1 MRIAKVDKYQNKNK
15 IETVKINEVN
25 KLSPVIILMNE
36 KDKIKFIK
44 SIERIVRSS
53 LEYKHYIQYLRDQI
67 DMTLCSFFN
76 NINNK
81 DNKKISIE
89 IHHEPFTLFDLVQIV
104 IDRWIGEEIDLNPL
118 LIAEEVTSLHYRNL
132 IGLIPLSV
140 TVHELVHNGK
150 LFIPLQ
156 NIFGGYVEFIEKYE
170 KYISQDLLS
179 LLEAKFKL
187 SKDLN
192 ELDTSVLEKKFIYLE
207 IKGFTFPQIIE
218 DTTE

>member
-1 MRIAKVDKYQNKNK
+1 
-15 IETVKINEVN
+15 
-25 KLSPVIILMNE
+25 
-36 KDKIKFIK
+36 
-44 SIERIVRSS
+44 
-53 LEYKHYIQYLRDQI
+53 
-67 DMTLCSFFN
+67 
-76 NINNK
+76 
-81 DNKKISIE
+81 
-89 IHHEPFTLFDLVQIV
+89 LVQIV